1 LGKSAGSL
9 GRFSPEAGA
18 TGQGD
23 REPAQASGALEKL
36 SRHLA
41 QRKNQMAG
49 GGCAVGKGIKE
60 APGGIVGLVYSKSAL
75 LKGVCPINR
84 ETRELTFFR
93 PNAIHNQ
100 GCHLKSN
107 L

>member
-1 LGKSAGSL
+1 
-9 GRFSPEAGA
+9 
-18 TGQGD
+18 
-23 REPAQASGALEKL
+23 
-36 SRHLA
+36 
-41 QRKNQMAG
+41 MAA

-60 APGGIVGLVYSKSAL
+60 VPGGIVGLVYGKGAL

-93 PNAIHNQ
+93 PNAIHNL
-100 GCHLKSN
+100 GGHLKPN